1 MAQIGDKMAIYT
13 EGVMAD
19 GACILKDGEKM
30 TISEI
35 LVEMNAAAGNVICDA
50 CGYWIEPHEPRGGI
64 ECDLCEGC
72 IREAEE

>member
-1 MAQIGDKMAIYT
+1 MAIYT

-35 LVEMNAAAGNVICDA
+35 LVEMNEAAGNVSCDA